1 MKYITI
7 DDYYNIDF
15 YNETLQALKNNDV
28 GFAQYIMTIAP
39 YHFVI
44 EIFQEPIMI
53 NYDNLPDNKLQY
65 LINVVEPATPRDE
78 YLLQRRESFGGI
90 KGLKQYGLNN
100 PLREAEKSDYACF
113 FHLKNRAEGIEL
125 SKTLGK
131 IYFFGTYIKNT
142 HVALCTNKMIK
153 NLALQQDILV
163 EKKKSVLDM
172 EHELNYKYFR
182 LQNRLR
188 KFTNTPYFDNGI
200 FHNVKI
206 KQFDFNI

>member
-1 MKYITI
+1 MRYVTI
-7 DDYYNIDF
+7 DDYYDVDF

-28 GFAQYIMTIAP
+28 RFAQYIMTIAP

-44 EIFQEPIMI
+44 EIFREPIMV
-53 NYDNLPDNKLQY
+53 NYDTLPNNKLQY
-65 LINVVEPATPRDE
+65 LINVVEPATPRDD
-78 YLLQRRESFGGI
+78 YLLQRRGSFEGI
-90 KGLKQYGLNN
+90 KALKQYGLND

-113 FHLKNRAEGIEL
+113 FHLKNRAEGVEL

-153 NLALQQDILV
+153 NFVPDQILV
-163 EKKKSVLDM
+163 EKSKSVIDM
-172 EHELNYKYFR
+172 ETELNYKYFR

-200 FHNVKI
+200 FYNVKI
-206 KQFDFNI
+206 KQFEFNI